1 MKKKN
6 QLLAALAVGLIAGP
20 LVAQAQYRYEV
31 FDHPDADGIQVFGIN
46 NRGDVVGNVTD
57 EVGGTPFVY
66 DSKKGTVTDVAP
78 SAGHLDTGLVASND
92 AGVMVGS
99 VVNLAETMTSGFIR
113 DGQGNFTIVDH
124 PLGVGFTQFRGVNNI
139 GLVTGF
145 RADASVNINIV
156 GFIYDPK
163 SVTFTDIIPTSYN
176 TIAQGINSKG
186 EVVGSSN
193 FTPET
198 DPCPGLG
205 NPFLRYGWL
214 RATDGTV
221 TYFEVNGSHSSG
233 RGINDQGSIAGFF
246 LDLNDGYF
254 KGYIAEL
261 DGTQCQSLT
270 LGPSDILDV
279 PGTDETIA
287 AGINNAGVISGGA
300 GSGDSSI
307 GFIARPN

>member
-20 LVAQAQYRYEV
+20 LVAQAQYKYEV

-46 NRGDVVGNVTD
+46 DRGDVVGNVTD
-57 EVGGTPFVY
+57 EVGGVPFVY
-66 DSKKGTVTDVAP
+66 ASKKGTVTDVAP
-78 SAGHLDTGLVASND
+78 SAGHSDTGVLASND

-99 VVNLAETMTSGFIR
+99 VLDLTETMTSGFIR
-113 DGQGNFTIVDH
+113 DKQGNYTIVDH
-124 PLGVGFTQFRGVNNI
+124 PLGVGFTQFRGVNNK

-145 RADASVNINIV
+145 RGDASVNTI

-163 SVTFTDIIPTSYN
+163 SNTFTDLNPTSWF

-233 RGINDQGSIAGFF
+233 RGINDQGSIVGFF
-246 LDLNDGYF
+246 IDLTDGNF
-254 KGYIAEL
+254 KGYKAEL

-279 PGTDETIA
+279 PGTNETIA
-287 AGINNAGVISGGA
+287 AGINNAGDISGGT
-300 GSGDSSI
+300 SFGDTSI